1 MSRRRLRNGAAQRRR
16 AKRKAMAKNGA
27 ENGAAPKA
35 KIAKKVDGEQSALRT
50 MCHGSLNG
58 SRAIGSGSCSSGG
71 FAHFNCDG
79 MADACEPRKVW
90 MFAYRKKRSPV

>member
-35 KIAKKVDGEQSALRT
+35 KIAKKVGRRTKCTEDYVPRFLERIFLARSTVLRD
-50 MCHGSLNG
+50 
-58 SRAIGSGSCSSGG
+58 
-71 FAHFNCDG
+71 FG
-79 MADACEPRKVW
+79 MTDFWA
-90 MFAYRKKRSPV
+90 MSF